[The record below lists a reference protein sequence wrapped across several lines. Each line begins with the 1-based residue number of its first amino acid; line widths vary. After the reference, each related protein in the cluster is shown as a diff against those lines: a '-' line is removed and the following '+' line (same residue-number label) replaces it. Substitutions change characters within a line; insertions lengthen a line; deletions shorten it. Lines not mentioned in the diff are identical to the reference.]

1 MKNKKFMWIIIGCA
15 VVIGIVAA
23 VIYGM
28 GAGKGKEEEGEAI
41 TAMYVPYG
49 EDGYIFASEQGG
61 VFTVTAP
68 EEAYEVQDIN
78 GNKISLRDL
87 KRGNIVKIY
96 GNGIMAESYPGQYPG
111 VTKIKVESEG
121 NPSDADQYQEI
132 VDELYTEPD
141 PAEPPVLQV
150 NYVTSMADVT
160 VAIERGGYEWVYM
173 DKDGLSNAVVADSVP
188 VLDWGELLADI
199 TVSEPLDLT
208 LLFSEEPLEVEVVR
222 YDSSL
227 LGKGQEMPEGEK
239 VTVSEKEGQMVIEG
253 ADGNYVYEVLGI
265 WENGRA
271 TYGFVTVEK

>member
-87 KRGNIVKIY
+87 KREILLRF
-96 GNGIMAESYPGQYPG
+96 METESWQNL
-111 VTKIKVESEG
+111 I
-121 NPSDADQYQEI
+121 
-132 VDELYTEPD
+132 
-141 PAEPPVLQV
+141 
-150 NYVTSMADVT
+150 
-160 VAIERGGYEWVYM
+160 RGSIRE
-173 DKDGLSNAVVADSVP
+173 
-188 VLDWGELLADI
+188 
-199 TVSEPLDLT
+199 
-208 LLFSEEPLEVEVVR
+208 
-222 YDSSL
+222 
-227 LGKGQEMPEGEK
+227 
-239 VTVSEKEGQMVIEG
+239 
-253 ADGNYVYEVLGI
+253 
-265 WENGRA
+265 
-271 TYGFVTVEK
+271 